1 MEHYPVEAHTALQ
14 EFRPPASGV
23 LAHRQD
29 RRAAGKRLHAAATE
43 LMPDDGRPSRRH
55 RMNREGTTMMTM
67 MATFLGEI
75 DRHARECYD
84 EGALA

>member
-43 LMPDDGRPSRRH
+43 LMPMMGGH
-55 RMNREGTTMMTM
+55 RA
-67 MATFLGEI
+67 ATV
-75 DRHARECYD
+75 
-84 EGALA
+84 